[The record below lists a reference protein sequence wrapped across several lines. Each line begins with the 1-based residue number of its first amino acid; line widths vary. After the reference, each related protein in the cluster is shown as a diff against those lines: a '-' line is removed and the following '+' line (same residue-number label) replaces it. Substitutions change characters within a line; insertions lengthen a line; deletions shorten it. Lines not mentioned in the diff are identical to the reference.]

1 MLKCCICGRR
11 LGVLGEDR
19 YKITEEYIACYQ
31 CTSFFR
37 GMKEAKNVDQLVK
50 NENGLKMRVEENIT
64 HVNGV
69 DPFQRT
75 LYILRIQ
82 VIATILQ

>member
-50 NENGLKMRVEENIT
+50 NENGLKMRVEEN
-64 HVNGV
+64 NL
-69 DPFQRT
+69 PQE
-75 LYILRIQ
+75 ILD
-82 VIATILQ
+82 LLKLKYKE